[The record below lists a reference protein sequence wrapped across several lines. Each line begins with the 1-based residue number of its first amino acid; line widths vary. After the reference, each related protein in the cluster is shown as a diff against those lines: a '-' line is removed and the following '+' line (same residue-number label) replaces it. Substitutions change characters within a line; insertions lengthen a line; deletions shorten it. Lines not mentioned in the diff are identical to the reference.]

1 MHLPP
6 HITALLLAAAAL
18 LPVAIGLATAPK
30 LTKELLRDLR
40 IPRILHFV
48 ALAFLGVALQLNGA
62 VATTALSMDT
72 SHHPNPPSEAS
83 PSSKARTL
91 SKASPSRASPI
102 PSPIS
107 SGQAGQAG
115 HKGNEGHEGKEAKA
129 PRDSHLSSFIF
140 HQISSTTSI
149 SKTSLAFLAFSL
161 SLSLAA
167 LFAIVTNNLADVAA
181 DKISN
186 PNRPTVRGTVAPKPY
201 LIAGI
206 SCQIWALSIPW
217 ILPPHQAL
225 PITLAVAG
233 ISLGY
238 FIYSCPP
245 LRLKRVPILAKVII
259 GANSWVV
266 ALGGF
271 ALAGGKITDFPL
283 AWTIFILGPLALA
296 ANFIDLKDVEG
307 DRATGIAT
315 LPVLMGVQN
324 ARHLIAAATAAT
336 YIMGGILL
344 NRSWAW
350 PLNLIA
356 LATHLYLLYRPNSD
370 ERLIFL
376 VYVGALFGLGGM
388 LMWL

>member
-18 LPVAIGLATAPK
+18 LPVAIGLATAPQ
-30 LTKELLRDLR
+30 LTNELLRDLR

-62 VATTALSMDT
+62 DTTPVPPMSS
-72 SHHPNPPSEAS
+72 SHHPNP
-83 PSSKARTL
+83 
-91 SKASPSRASPI
+91 SRPEVLE
-102 PSPIS
+102 
-107 SGQAGQAG
+107 GEEGR
-115 HKGNEGHEGKEAKA
+115 EGHDGNAQ
-129 PRDSHLSSFIF
+129 RDSHLSSFIS
-140 HQISSTTSI
+140 HQISSSTRSSNTSI
-149 SKTSLAFLAFSL
+149 STPTGSTPTSSTLALSFMAFAAA
-161 SLSLAA
+161 LSLAA

-181 DKISN
+181 DRISN

-206 SCQIWALSIPW
+206 FCQIWALSIPW

-271 ALAGGKITDFPL
+271 ALAGGKIADFPL

>member
-1 MHLPP
+1 MPLPTQ
-6 HITALLLAAAAL
+6 ITALLLVAAAL
-18 LPVAIGLATAPK
+18 LPVVIGLIFAPN

-40 IPRILHFV
+40 FPRILHFV
-48 ALAFLGVALQLNGA
+48 ALAFLGVALQLKSAPGTPEGSDA
-62 VATTALSMDT
+62 AEGPLS
-72 SHHPNPPSEAS
+72 
-83 PSSKARTL
+83 
-91 SKASPSRASPI
+91 SPI
-102 PSPIS
+102 TSTGS
-107 SGQAGQAG
+107 V
-115 HKGNEGHEGKEAKA
+115 H
-129 PRDSHLSSFIF
+129 RSHLSSFHF
-140 HQISSTTSI
+140 HPLQNPGSDPFA
-149 SKTSLAFLAFSL
+149 SLSAAFSTLVL
-161 SLSLAA
+161 SLTFAA
-167 LFAIVTNNLADVAA
+167 IFAIVTNNLADLAA
-181 DKISN
+181 DHISN

-206 SCQIWALSIPW
+206 LCQIWALAIPW
-217 ILPPHQAL
+217 LLPTAQAL

-238 FIYSCPP
+238 FVYSCPP

-271 ALAGGKITDFPL
+271 ALSGGAIADFPV
-283 AWTIFILGPLALA
+283 AWSIFILVPLALA

-307 DRATGIAT
+307 DRAIGIAT

-336 YIMGGILL
+336 YIMGGLLL
-344 NRSWAW
+344 NLWWAW

-356 LATHLYLLYRPNSD
+356 LATHMYLLYRPHAD

-376 VYVGALFGLGGM
+376 VHVGSLFGLGGM
-388 LMWL
+388 LLIA